1 MTILFADA
9 FQLPFAK
16 STIGNRFGIHQ
27 VVNGRDLYGS
37 QGHRGVDFKV
47 GANALV
53 PAVAN
58 GEVVKVMWSDVLG
71 NVVVLRHYFHGP
83 GNDVY
88 SGYCHL
94 SSTIAKVGQQLK
106 RGARIGHTGETG
118 SAAVGPHLH
127 FTMSPDDLGVISG
140 DVFDPLAFIEKNA
153 VIPTPPK
160 ARAITTPARN
170 GEGLIAIA
178 SRSHISFD
186 TIKKL
191 NPDIKPPEYV
201 VHVGQPVRIK

>member
-1 MTILFADA
+1 MTTLFVDG
-9 FQLPFAK
+9 FQLPFAR
-16 STIGNRFGIHQ
+16 STLGNRFGIHQ
-27 VVNGRDLYGS
+27 VVNGRDLYGA
-37 QGHRGVDFKV
+37 QGHRGVDFRV
-47 GANALV
+47 GANAVV

-58 GEVVKVMWSDVLG
+58 GEVVKVMWSDALG

-94 SSTIAKVGQQLK
+94 SNTIAKVGQQLK

-127 FTMSPDDLGVISG
+127 LTMSPDDMGVISG
-140 DVFDPLAFIEKNA
+140 EVFDPLAFIDENTIVPVPTNA
-153 VIPTPPK
+153 KIV
-160 ARAITTPARN
+160 TTPARRN
-170 GEGLIAIA
+170 EGLIAIA

-186 TIKKL
+186 TIKRL

-201 VHVGQPVRIK
+201 VHLGQAVRVK

>member
-1 MTILFADA
+1 MSILFADA

-16 STIGNRFGIHQ
+16 STLGNRFGIHQ
-27 VVNGRDLYGS
+27 VVDGHDLYGP

-58 GEVVKVMWSDVLG
+58 GEVVKVLWSDALG
-71 NVVVLRHYFHGP
+71 NVVVLRHYLHGDD
-83 GNDVY
+83 NDVY

-94 SSTIAKVGQQLK
+94 SNTIAKVGQHLK
-106 RGARIGHTGETG
+106 IGALIGHTGATG
-118 SAAVGPHLH
+118 TQAVGPHLH
-127 FTMSPDDLGVISG
+127 MTLSPDDMGVISG
-140 DVFDPLAFIEKNA
+140 TVVDPLAYIEKHPTVPVPSNA
-153 VIPTPPK
+153 KVVTTT
-160 ARAITTPARN
+160 ARK

-178 SRSHISFD
+178 QRSHISLA

-191 NPDIKPPEYV
+191 NPDIAAPEYV
-201 VHVGQPVRIK
+201 VHLGQAVRIA